1 MERHRIIPLL
11 FVLCLLGARV
21 ASAQDA
27 RTFGVTMGYPA
38 TVGVLWHVNDK
49 LAVRPEVSFV
59 HSSSETESTPPIA
72 DSTSDGNA
80 FSVGL
85 SAVISLARW
94 DMTRAYVVPRY
105 AYGRTTSS
113 INGPFTIQDDVTAT
127 THSMGVSFGAQH
139 ALGERF
145 AVYGELGLVYEKSD
159 TEVTTSELH
168 RNSFGTRSGVGV
180 VVYF

>member
-49 LAVRPEVSFV
+49 LAVR
-59 HSSSETESTPPIA
+59 
-72 DSTSDGNA
+72 N
-80 FSVGL
+80 
-85 SAVISLARW
+85 R
-94 DMTRAYVVPRY
+94 
-105 AYGRTTSS
+105 
-113 INGPFTIQDDVTAT
+113 
-127 THSMGVSFGAQH
+127 
-139 ALGERF
+139 
-145 AVYGELGLVYEKSD
+145 
-159 TEVTTSELH
+159 
-168 RNSFGTRSGVGV
+168 FGTRSGVGV